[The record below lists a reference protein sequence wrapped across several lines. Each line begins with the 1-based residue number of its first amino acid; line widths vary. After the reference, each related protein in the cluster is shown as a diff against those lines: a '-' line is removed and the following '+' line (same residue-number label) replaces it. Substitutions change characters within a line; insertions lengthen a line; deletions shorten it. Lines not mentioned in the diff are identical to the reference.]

1 MCLDIDPDSVIHKH
15 LVKKVTDLT
24 VYTGST
30 FNEIISKE
38 FPENSHDHHGSK
50 HNLTMLDSFHISL
63 GIPNF
68 NDNPGDSITLPPTQL
83 DIRSIIGDII
93 LADIHTSKKDNKKSA
108 WIPLYRELVED
119 LLPHYYD
126 LRTYVNPDNPN
137 AFNHQMLHISLANL
151 TGNPHD
157 SIARPEDCIIDTIT
171 A

>member
-15 LVKKVTDLT
+15 LVKKLYGLT
-24 VYTGST
+24 EKTADDEGY
-30 FNEIISKE
+30 
-38 FPENSHDHHGSK
+38 NSVIKSPNDFDGYSK
-50 HNLTMLDSFHISL
+50 HYLTMLPSFHISL
-63 GIPNF
+63 GAPNF

-93 LADIHTSKKDNKKSA
+93 LAPIYISHKNNQKSA

-126 LRTYVNPDNPN
+126 LKTYANPDHTN
-137 AFNHQMLHISLANL
+137 AFDHQMLHISLANL

-157 SIARPEDCIIDTIT
+157 SIARPEDCIVDTIT
-171 A
+171 T